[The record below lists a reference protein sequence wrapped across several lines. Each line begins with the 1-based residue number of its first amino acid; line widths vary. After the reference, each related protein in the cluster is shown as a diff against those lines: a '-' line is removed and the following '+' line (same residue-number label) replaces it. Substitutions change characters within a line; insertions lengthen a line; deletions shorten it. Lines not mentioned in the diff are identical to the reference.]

1 MARNPEGKDA
11 RPPLIVALALS
22 THPGPALAVTLVT
35 VLLGIG
41 AGLDP
46 LRLTVIGLALLF
58 DQASVGLSNDWIDA
72 GRDTAVGRND
82 KPIARGWVSSSNVR
96 LWAFV
101 TAGVAIAVTIPLGLE
116 ATGAHTAA
124 LFSAWSYNVWLK
136 RTYLSV
142 LPFALSFGLLPL
154 IVTLARP
161 EPALAA
167 PWAIGAGALLGVAAH
182 FSNVLPDFADDRATG
197 IRGLPHL
204 VGRRLSGI
212 IIGAA
217 LIAASALIVFNPESA
232 RSPLQLASFA
242 VTGALAL
249 ATATLTFVSQ
259 PTRLIFQLI
268 IAAALI
274 NVATLA
280 FGGTRFFN

>member
-1 MARNPEGKDA
+1 MARSPEGKDA
-11 RPPLIVALALS
+11 RPPVVVALALS

-46 LRLTVIGLALLF
+46 LRLSIIGLALLF

-72 GRDTAVGRND
+72 KRDTAVGRAD
-82 KPIARGWVSSSNVR
+82 KPIARGWVPAATVR

-101 TAGVAIAVTIPLGLE
+101 TAGIAIALTVPLGVE
-116 ATGAHTAA
+116 ATVVHTAA

-136 RTYLSV
+136 RSYLSV

-167 PWAIGAGALLGVAAH
+167 PWALGAGALLGVAAH

-204 VGRRLSGI
+204 IGRKFSGVIIAVALSV
-212 IIGAA
+212 
-217 LIAASALIVFNPESA
+217 ASALIVF
-232 RSPLQLASFA
+232 SPDSPRGPLAVAAFV
-242 VTGALAL
+242 VTTALA
-249 ATATLTFVSQ
+249 ATAATIAIVS
-259 PTRLIFQLI
+259 PPRRILFQLI
-268 IAAALI
+268 ILGALL
-274 NVATLA
+274 NVVMLA
-280 FGGTRFFN
+280 FGGTRFYL

>member
-1 MARNPEGKDA
+1 MAQSAGGKDA

-46 LRLTVIGLALLF
+46 LRLTIIGLALLF

-72 GRDTAVGRND
+72 DRDTAVGRND
-82 KPIARGWVSSSNVR
+82 KPIARGWVSARTVR

-101 TAGVAIAVTIPLGLE
+101 TAGVAISLTIPLGLG
-116 ATGAHTAA
+116 ATIAHAAA
-124 LFSAWSYNVWLK
+124 LLSAWSYNAWLK
-136 RTYLSV
+136 RSFVSV

-161 EPALAA
+161 EPSLAA
-167 PWAIGAGALLGVAAH
+167 PWAIGAGALLGIAAH

-197 IRGLPHL
+197 VRGLPHL
-204 VGRRLSGI
+204 VGRRFSGI
-212 IIGAA
+212 VIAAA
-217 LIAASALIVFNPESA
+217 LIAASALIVFNPDSA
-232 RSPLQLASFA
+232 RGALQLVSFA
-242 VTGALAL
+242 VTAALAL
-249 ATATLTFVSQ
+249 ATAALTFVSR
-259 PTRLIFQLI
+259 PTRLLFQLI
-268 IAAALI
+268 ITAALI

-280 FGGTRFFN
+280 FGGTHFFF